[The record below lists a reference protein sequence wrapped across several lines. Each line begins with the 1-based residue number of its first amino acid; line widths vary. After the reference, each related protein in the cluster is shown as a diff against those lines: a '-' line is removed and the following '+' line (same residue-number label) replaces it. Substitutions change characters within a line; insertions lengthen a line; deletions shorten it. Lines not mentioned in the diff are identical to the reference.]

1 MGQSKAECKV
11 GGIGWEVKVEVE
23 RLPYLTD
30 DSGTASG
37 GQHTSWRH
45 AVMVEVYF
53 GGVSAPLV
61 PQAVGDGF
69 GDGPPGGGHWG
80 KWHAGSKSNANL
92 PSETSWDGALSP
104 PVADALAKV
113 V

>member
-23 RLPYLTD
+23 RLPYLTN

-45 AVMVEVYF
+45 AVMVEVCF

-61 PQAVGDGF
+61 PYLARLRGEEISAVGMVLEMGQ
-69 GDGPPGGGHWG
+69 WQLG
-80 KWHAGSKSNANL
+80 KADSDAPAPSRKQSYRAGRR
-92 PSETSWDGALSP
+92 
-104 PVADALAKV
+104 
-113 V
+113 